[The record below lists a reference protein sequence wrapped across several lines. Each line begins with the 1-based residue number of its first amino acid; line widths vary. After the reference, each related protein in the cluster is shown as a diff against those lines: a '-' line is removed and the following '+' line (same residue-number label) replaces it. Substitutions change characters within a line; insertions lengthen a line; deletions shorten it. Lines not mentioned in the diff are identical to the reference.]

1 MMKVSKIIQI
11 KQDKIDRKENA
22 VDSSK
27 GSVVIILFK
36 TMINLTIS
44 YAQFLVV
51 DIDKE
56 RHTFS
61 KLNMLL

>member
-1 MMKVSKIIQI
+1 M
-11 KQDKIDRKENA
+11 
-22 VDSSK
+22 VDSTE
-27 GSVVIILFK
+27 GNVVIILFK